1 MNPVTLD
8 SSLKDSLKELQVNLE
23 NVLNNALWWSGVLGS

>member
-23 NVLNNALWWSGVLGS
+23 NVLSNVLWWSDVLGS